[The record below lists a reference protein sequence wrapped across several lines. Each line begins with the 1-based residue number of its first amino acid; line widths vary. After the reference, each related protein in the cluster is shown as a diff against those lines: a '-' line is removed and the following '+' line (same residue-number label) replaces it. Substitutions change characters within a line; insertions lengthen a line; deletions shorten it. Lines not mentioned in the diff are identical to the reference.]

1 MADIVV
7 TRCCI
12 NHFSC
17 GTGTFTPQLCL
28 CSSSC
33 SSTNCSC
40 KSEDMHGLL
49 NHSSVGKACV
59 GHEVCRHGIS
69 WLWVCVSQSRTR
81 VRLSTTESFLPA
93 RYFRLLCSLILN
105 YTVFLRHQKTQKT
118 YKQHLNLFH
127 SNWSIFFQSKPD
139 HRSICFS
146 QSEEDGLF
154 CIQILILCCRTV
166 GGGKMTLLS
175 IN

>member
-33 SSTNCSC
+33 SSNCSC

-127 SNWSIFFQSKPD
+127 SNWSIFFSLSLIIGVFVSLSLKKMGYFA
-139 HRSICFS
+139 SSSSYFAA
-146 QSEEDGLF
+146 GL
-154 CIQILILCCRTV
+154 LV
-166 GGGKMTLLS
+166 GAK
-175 IN
+175 